1 MWHLGGAFEHKLE
14 FERTNLQKFKLI
26 DKLRK
31 AF

>member
-1 MWHLGGAFEHKLE
+1 MLHLGGAFEHKLE

-31 AF
+31 VF